1 MAFKKTYT
9 VTEPIELT
17 YITYDIM
24 RNWDSPLYGLDLE
37 GVYWEEE
44 SQTLTVKFNVD
55 LDDRQEQYLDDLVQ
69 RAIDYGLVT
78 ENSVNPT
85 LFYNYYDE
93 ELDTFSVIGRANYII
108 LDGYFYP
115 TVSGL
120 YKVSISFDMYVRR
133 INRDP
138 NIELYINGE
147 PVMVHRG
154 IYRTRVWQ
162 LVSGYRLMHFEANER
177 VNYELKI
184 NTRSFS
190 THVIMK
196 NVEFLVQLLKGAVR

>member
-1 MAFKKTYT
+1 MAFKKTYN

-37 GVYWEEE
+37 GVYWDEET
-44 SQTLTVKFNVD
+44 QTLTVKFNVD
-55 LDDRQEQYLDDLVQ
+55 LDDRQVQYLDDLVQ
-69 RAIDYGLVT
+69 RAINYGLVT
-78 ENSVNPT
+78 ENSVNPV

-108 LDGYFYP
+108 LDGYFEP

-138 NIELYINGE
+138 NIELYINGV

-162 LVSGYRLMHFEANER
+162 LVSGYRLLNFEVGER

>member
-1 MAFKKTYT
+1 MAFKKSYT
-9 VTEPIELT
+9 VAEPIELT